1 MNGYSTVAA
10 RKDIFEYQ
18 LCDFIFGCS
27 FLEQEFYPGRY
38 LAFGHT
44 PTREIHKMLGEP
56 PTDDI
61 IFHKSKIAIDCGC
74 CYKGGRLGCL
84 NLDTLEMFY
93 I

>member
-10 RKDIFEYQ
+10 RKDLFDYQ

>member
-1 MNGYSTVAA
+1 
-10 RKDIFEYQ
+10 
-18 LCDFIFGCS
+18 
-27 FLEQEFYPGRY
+27 
-38 LAFGHT
+38 
-44 PTREIHKMLGEP
+44 MLGEP

-84 NLDTLEMFY
+84 NLDTLETFY